1 MNKKSLILIADDSI
15 SNRNMLQI
23 LLEKDGYETTCLENG
38 IDAIEKTASI
48 NPDLILL
55 DIMMPGADGYEVC
68 RELKKSRK
76 TKNIPIIFITAKTET
91 ESIVAGFA
99 AGASDYVRKPFNS
112 TELLARVKT
121 HLDLTRS
128 FNDLRESQE
137 KILKLEQLNTILAMA
152 GTANH
157 DINQPLTV
165 ITGNL
170 YLLEETINKQTLSS
184 PQIKYIQEIKKSIN
198 RIKEILEQYSRAVD
212 LRYKEY
218 AGGSKI
224 VILDDGKGEEDK

>member
-224 VILDDGKGEEDK
+224 VILDDGKGKEDK

>member
-1 MNKKSLILIADDSI
+1 MNKKPVILVADDSI

-23 LLEKDGYETTCLENG
+23 LLEKNGYETTCLENG
-38 IDAIEKTASI
+38 LDAIEKTASI

-76 TKNIPIIFITAKTET
+76 TKTIPIIFITAKTET

-128 FNDLRESQE
+128 FHDLRESQE
-137 KILKLEQLNTILAMA
+137 RILKLEQLNTILAMA

-170 YLLEETINKQTLSS
+170 YLLEESIDKQKLSS

-224 VILDDGKGEEDK
+224 VVLDDGKGKEDK